1 MDIYLLKVNNKMAAA
16 ICKICSK
23 LAIKT
28 VEKCQWRMN
37 EKVQIGRMFEII
49 TQQVITCSK
58 AIETVAYKK
67 YIES

>member
-1 MDIYLLKVNNKMAAA
+1 
-16 ICKICSK
+16 
-23 LAIKT
+23 
-28 VEKCQWRMN
+28 MN

-58 AIETVAYKK
+58 SIETVAYKK